1 MHENSI
7 AEEKTAEITANN
19 PAKENPQS
27 DISEQQE
34 TFHFIADSCLA
45 GYSLDDKDIKII
57 ELLFNS
63 FLDEKDGM
71 KAVDILKKIDTNR
84 LTALREINRLKR
96 LKQSGILEIA
106 HPDED
111 EESAGAMLRSTFRLS
126 KEILSKTFDENE
138 KQDSASKKPYKDI
151 AEYLAEQ
158 FERIRLLGE
167 LKGSNPA
174 KRRANFSKKNIAAEL
189 KKLETRIAERLSVTD
204 IKIPLEEF
212 RKKNNLNKKE
222 ELVIIALLYHDV
234 INDNSVEMEDML
246 NIISQTPYEILADR
260 RLFERDGNLISK
272 KFIKITKLSLFRGER
287 TYVEINSDLKQELLE
302 EKEKRKRVKL
312 SNDGFFEII
321 KPAILFENVI
331 LPQETMED
339 VNLAIGMIQGNAHS
353 LLTEWG
359 LKENSLKSVSNK
371 KQCQP
376 VTMLFYGPPGTGK
389 TLAANAIAN
398 KLKRNLV
405 TLDCS
410 VIVDKYVGE
419 SEKNTRKIFD
429 RYREITKKIKKY
441 PVLLLNEA
449 DQFLHKRINASRST
463 DHMYNQMQNI
473 FLEQMEKF
481 EGILIATTNLVENLD
496 SAFSRRFHHKIEFRR
511 PGTKERLRLWQIHMP
526 QNAPLS
532 DNVDIS
538 HLADRYDLSGGQIAL
553 IIRNAAAKAAMRGDR
568 LCMEDL
574 VSACEN
580 EMMGNFDEM
589 AKQKIGF

>member
-1 MHENSI
+1 MHEDSI
-7 AEEKTAEITANN
+7 AEGK
-19 PAKENPQS
+19 PAAIAVNEVTNENQPS

-45 GYSLDDKDIKII
+45 GYILDDKDIKII
-57 ELLFNS
+57 ELLFNG

-84 LTALREINRLKR
+84 LTALCGINRLKR

-111 EESAGAMLRSTFRLS
+111 EESAGAMLRSMFRLS
-126 KEILSKTFDENE
+126 KEILDKIFGETEE
-138 KQDSASKKPYKDI
+138 QDSASKKPYKDN
-151 AEYLAEQ
+151 AEYLSEH

-167 LKGSNPA
+167 LKGANPA
-174 KRRANFSKKNIAAEL
+174 KRRANFSKKNIASEL
-189 KKLETRIAERLSVTD
+189 NKLETRIAERLSVTG
-204 IKIPLEEF
+204 INIPLEEF
-212 RKKNNLNKKE
+212 KKKNNLNKKE

-234 INDNSVEMEDML
+234 INDNSIEIEDMINL
-246 NIISQTPYEILADR
+246 ISRTPYEILADR
-260 RLFERDGNLISK
+260 RLFERDGKLNSK
-272 KFIKITKLSLFRGER
+272 KIIEITRLSFRGGK
-287 TYVEINSDLKQELLE
+287 TYVEINRDLKQELLE
-302 EKEKRKRVKL
+302 EKKKRKRVKL
-312 SNDGFFEII
+312 SDNGFFEII
-321 KPAILFENVI
+321 KPEILFDNVI

-353 LLTEWG
+353 LLAEWG
-359 LKENSLKSVSNK
+359 LKESSLTVSNK
-371 KQCQP
+371 KQCRP

-398 KLKRNLV
+398 KLKRDLA

-410 VIVDKYVGE
+410 KVVDKYVGE

-429 RYREITKKIKKY
+429 RYREITKKIRKY

-481 EGILIATTNLVENLD
+481 EGILIATTNLVGNLD
-496 SAFSRRFHHKIEFRR
+496 SAFSRRFHHKIEFKR
-511 PGTKERLRLWQIHMP
+511 PGTKERFRLWQIHMP

-532 DNVDIS
+532 DDVDIKN
-538 HLADRYDLSGGQIAL
+538 LADRYDLSGGQIAL

-574 VSACEN
+574 MSACEN
-580 EMMGNFDEM
+580 EMIGNFDDM